1 MNTMTSSYTPK
12 GLAEELGVNR
22 KTVYRWVKL
31 GLVGATKLGG
41 RYRVSSEEM
50 NRLRRLLGGKT
61 DNS

>member
-1 MNTMTSSYTPK
+1 MNTMISSYTPK

-22 KTVYRWVKL
+22 RTVYRWVKL

-50 NRLRRLLGGKT
+50 KRLRRLSSGRT
-61 DNS
+61 NNP